1 MTSSTTTTTNRTDEG
16 WGGTKVAVNPLDVQ
30 VGGGHY
36 KDFAIQPIEY
46 CMRNH
51 LDHCQSNIVKYVSR
65 HKSKGGLEDLLKA
78 KHYIE
83 LLIEFEYGRS

>member
-1 MTSSTTTTTNRTDEG
+1 MTSSTTTKT
-16 WGGTKVAVNPLDVQ
+16 NPLDVQ

-78 KHYIE
+78 KHYID